1 MMTSAAAA
9 RHGAPSQPPQP
20 HARLHDALTI
30 DAHRSSARLRRP
42 ATRLHLADDDDDD
55 EDAAVQRPNRRR
67 GVVVAVLS
75 RRSIAHAT
83 TVDIA
88 YYRETSPLSSRVARN
103 FRQGVRQSVAFLSV
117 HSPRSAAL
125 PSRPYNQKTS
135 WHVMPPGWL
144 NEQW

>member
-9 RHGAPSQPPQP
+9 RHGAPSQQPQP

-42 ATRLHLADDDDDD
+42 ATRLHLDDDDDDDD

-88 YYRETSPLSSRVARN
+88 YYRETSPLSSGVARN

-117 HSPRSAAL
+117 RSPRSAAL

-135 WHVMPPGWL
+135 
-144 NEQW
+144 